1 MAEPE
6 RVYRGRKAT
15 ERLNDSKGQFA
26 AGAEAWAEYNQRP
39 LGRIRREVSWHNLA
53 AHLPDVVAP
62 ERPPRVL
69 DVGGGSG
76 ELAIRLVRR
85 GYRVWLSDYAAAM
98 LEQAERAAR
107 DLPDDARARLTLCLM
122 AADDAPG
129 SFPRESFEVITCH
142 TLVEY
147 LPDPR
152 ATIRGL
158 VSLLRDGGLLS
169 VSFVNRHATVLRRVW
184 SQLDPVGALASLEN
198 GAFCATLFDVAGTA
212 YTAEE
217 VSGWLDELGLTVTA
231 PYGVRVFADYVPR
244 DRLDEP
250 GFFQDLLRL
259 EMAVA
264 AQPPYNQ
271 LARYAQVLAWK
282 GGFPSYNS
290 PGRGRAGKDPL

>member
-1 MAEPE
+1 MTEPE
-6 RVYRGRKAT
+6 RAHRVRKVT
-15 ERLNDSKGQFA
+15 ERLNDPKGQFA
-26 AGAEAWAEYNQRP
+26 AGAEAWAEYNQHP

-53 AHLPDVVAP
+53 AHLPDIVAP
-62 ERPPRVL
+62 ERPPCVL

-76 ELAIRLVRR
+76 DLAIRLVRH
-85 GYRVWLSDYAAAM
+85 GYRVWLLDYAAPM

-107 DLPDDARARLTLCLM
+107 DLPAEDRARLSLCLI
-122 AADDAPG
+122 AADDALG
-129 SFPRESFEVITCH
+129 SFPRESFEVIACH

-152 ATIRGL
+152 ATLQGL
-158 VSLLRDGGLLS
+158 VSLLCDGGLLS

-184 SQLDPVGALASLEN
+184 SQLDPAGALASLES
-198 GAFCATLFDVAGTA
+198 GAFCATLFDVPGTA
-212 YTAEE
+212 YTADE

-231 PYGVRVFADYVPR
+231 TCGVRVFADYVPR

-259 EMAVA
+259 ELAVA

-271 LARYAQVLAWK
+271 LARYAQILARK
-282 GGFPSYNS
+282 GGFKSS
-290 PGRGRAGKDPL
+290 EFPGRGRAGEDPS